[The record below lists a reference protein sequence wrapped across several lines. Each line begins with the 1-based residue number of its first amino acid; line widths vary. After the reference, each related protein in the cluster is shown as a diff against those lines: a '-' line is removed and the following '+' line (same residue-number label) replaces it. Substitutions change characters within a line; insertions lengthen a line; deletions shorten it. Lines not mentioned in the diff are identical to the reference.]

1 VHAPRSTDTGDARR
15 FEGTPWR
22 LLLLLMAMTAIGPMS
37 LNILVPSL
45 PKLAA
50 TFATDTGT
58 VQLTVSLYLVGFAS
72 AQLIIGPLSDRFGR
86 RPVVLAGL
94 SIMVLASATAM
105 AASSVGALIA
115 IRVVQAIGASA
126 GVVIGRAIIRDLFT
140 RDRAASMIGLVA
152 TVMVVAP
159 MVAPL
164 IGGTLDT
171 LLSWEA
177 IFTFLTLV
185 GAIVL
190 GWAVLALPETRVH
203 DPANHDGSFFTQTRR
218 LIASGSFVG
227 YVLCAALGSAPF
239 FIFIGGAPHV
249 VVSIMGRTSAEYG
262 LWFIVTSFGYMLGN
276 FSASRLAVR
285 RGVDALI
292 WWGILI
298 EIVGAIVT
306 AIAILLWPN
315 GGPATIFLPQV
326 IVSFGNG
333 MLLPNSIAGAVSVRP
348 QSAGTASGITGFT
361 QMGLGAVAA
370 QLMGYVLAH
379 ATTALPMAFVTFAS
393 CAAAAVA
400 YLLLIRRRRDRVL
413 GGHSDKTTM

>member
-1 VHAPRSTDTGDARR
+1 MHAPRSTNTRDDTRR
-15 FEGTPWR
+15 HEPTPWR

-50 TFATDTGT
+50 TFMTDTGT

-72 AQLIIGPLSDRFGR
+72 AQLVIGPLSDRFGR

-94 SIMVLASATAM
+94 AVMVAASMAAM
-105 AASSVGALIA
+105 AMSSVAGLIA
-115 IRVVQAIGASA
+115 VRIVQALGAAA

-171 LLSWEA
+171 LLGWEA
-177 IFTFLTLV
+177 IFAFLTLA

-190 GWAVLALPETRVH
+190 GWAALALPETRVR
-203 DPANHDGSFFTQTRR
+203 DPANDEGSFVTQTRR
-218 LIASGSFVG
+218 LITSASFNG

-239 FIFIGGAPHV
+239 FIFIGGAPHA

-262 LWFIVTSFGYMLGN
+262 AWFVFSSLGYMAGN
-276 FSASRLAVR
+276 FTASRLAIR
-285 RGVDALI
+285 RGIDALI

-298 EIVGAIVT
+298 EVAGAVITVT
-306 AIAILLWPN
+306 TILLWPH
-315 GGPATIFLPQV
+315 GGPATIFLPQM

-348 QSAGTASGITGFT
+348 QAAGTASGITGFV
-361 QMGLGAVAA
+361 QMGMGAVAA
-370 QLMGYVLAH
+370 QLMGHVLAR
-379 ATTALPMAFVTFAS
+379 ATTALPMAYVTLAS
-393 CAAAAVA
+393 CVAAALA
-400 YLLLIRRRRDRVL
+400 YLVLIRWRRGRI
-413 GGHSDKTTM
+413 